1 MSFDELKMA
10 VVCFSLLKLTVEILI
25 EVFWKRF
32 TPVCRKEK
40 NHVTP
45 LQVSPYFTH
54 KFINPKESTFCRS
67 IILQWQQR
75 SRQSTSNKFDISPL
89 ADKCVSCFSRQRYAQ
104 LNGKWSPW
112 EPISGPQPTHVGI
125 TVRARVWCST
135 PFENQMPA
143 GALSSRVWQRKSVLF
158 PNGNGKKHISHI
170 FERIRVGKKTRPKLI
185 VNISIPQ
192 NEAGPKKSRR
202 PYKRPSQS
210 VSSSSPKPLPTAA
223 TTTTPAGFGLD
234 WSPGK
239 YAKKRYR
246 FSNHFQRRV
255 IPSRRA
261 LMVKWEGEKICF
273 SVGRYDPLG
282 VVGNRWKLR
291 LGRGPIRIERR
302 WLCVGQK

>member
-1 MSFDELKMA
+1 MR
-10 VVCFSLLKLTVEILI
+10 VN
-25 EVFWKRF
+25 VFCWVKNGRGGF
-32 TPVCRKEK
+32 QFIKIDRWDTSISTKEK
-40 NHVTP
+40 NHVYVTP

-54 KFINPKESTFCRS
+54 EFINPKESTFCRS

-125 TVRARVWCST
+125 IVRARVWCST

-170 FERIRVGKKTRPKLI
+170 FERMKKKRVQSWSSTFPSHKTRRDR
-185 VNISIPQ
+185 
-192 NEAGPKKSRR
+192 KKSRR

-223 TTTTPAGFGLD
+223 STTTPAGFGLG

-239 YAKKRYR
+239 YAKKGIVFRIISNGEWFPRGTHWWWSERVRKSAFPWDGTTHSEASEIDESLDRDADR
-246 FSNHFQRRV
+246 FV
-255 IPSRRA
+255 SRGDGY
-261 LMVKWEGEKICF
+261 V
-273 SVGRYDPLG
+273 
-282 VVGNRWKLR
+282 
-291 LGRGPIRIERR
+291 
-302 WLCVGQK
+302 